1 MATVIIVYVHSGP
14 TYLLTGRIQRG
25 HAGTQE
31 VEDDG
36 RRVNV
41 FYAGN
46 EQTLWGDP
54 SNIILQITYTF
65 VSDGCGCG
73 NAQTRV
79 GEGQAVSQSI
89 DSYEGMGTRVC

>member
-1 MATVIIVYVHSGP
+1 M
-14 TYLLTGRIQRG
+14 
-25 HAGTQE
+25 
-31 VEDDG
+31 
-36 RRVNV
+36 
-41 FYAGN
+41 
-46 EQTLWGDP
+46 DP

-79 GEGQAVSQSI
+79 GEEEAGSQSI